1 MNGPLLIKVNFIWE
15 NYIALPAVQEGKFL
29 CRFRIFQ
36 VVFVS
41 IALQNF
47 AYVGLHL
54 IDTQNS
60 SLFMIIGL
68 QIRVKPLLN
77 FSPMSPK
84 LVRTYPHKVENRGIT
99 MAPLFLRDNVKTD
112 FNQMNDNLNETS
124 MGTFILINDVPY

>member
-1 MNGPLLIKVNFIWE
+1 MNSPLLIKANFIWE

-41 IALQNF
+41 IAY
-47 AYVGLHL
+47 AYSMHL

-99 MAPLFLRDNVKTD
+99 MAPLFLRDNVKTN
-112 FNQMNDNLNETS
+112 FNQMNDNLNEKSVQNTLHHS
-124 MGTFILINDVPY
+124 AL